1 MLGWVADGLYRSE
14 DEIDNSPWPFGQRP
28 RVGDIKYKD
37 INGDGVV
44 EYQDKVF
51 TGRSN
56 TPAIQG
62 GLALNGAWKGF
73 DVALLFT
80 AATRF
85 DVSLTGT
92 YYNGNDD
99 NTVYTETF
107 KEGGNSPK
115 WLVTGAW
122 TEQNPNGKYPRLTVS
137 SPTNNNGLASTF
149 WYKDGTYLRLKTA
162 QIGYTIPSKILNYA
176 RIKNL
181 RVYIEGSNL
190 FTLDKLPKGIDPE
203 SPGVNN
209 GYYPQQRTFMCGITI
224 TL

>member
-1 MLGWVADGLYRSE
+1 V
-14 DEIDNSPWPFGQRP
+14 F
-28 RVGDIKYKD
+28 
-37 INGDGVV
+37 V

-51 TGRSN
+51 TGHSN

-80 AATRF
+80 AAARF

-122 TEQNPNGKYPRLTVS
+122 TEENPNAKYPRLTVS

-149 WYKDGTYLRLKTA
+149 WYKNGTYLRLKTA
-162 QIGYTIPSKILNYA
+162 QIGYTIPSKILDYA
-176 RIKNL
+176 K
-181 RVYIEGSNL
+181 
-190 FTLDKLPKGIDPE
+190 
-203 SPGVNN
+203 
-209 GYYPQQRTFMCGITI
+209 
-224 TL
+224 